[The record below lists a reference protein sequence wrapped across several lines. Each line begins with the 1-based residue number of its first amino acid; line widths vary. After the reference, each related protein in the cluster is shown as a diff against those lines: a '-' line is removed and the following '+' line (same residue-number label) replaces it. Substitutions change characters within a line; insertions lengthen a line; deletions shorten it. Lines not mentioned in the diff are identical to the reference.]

1 MLARKYSQN
10 IASRAASVAQEKLAR
25 ALIYILGILGL
36 GFAFQG
42 CHSKSADAPTIA
54 FTKIPPAAEGG
65 TERVD
70 TISGR
75 VVGARPGQ
83 RIVVYA
89 RSGQWWVQPFAD
101 QPFTAIQPNSRWSTS
116 THLGYEYAALLVEPT
131 YHPPPTMDVP
141 PTRGGSVVATIIV
154 KGIPPFWQTWWFRT
168 GSIAL
173 IVLLVWLA
181 HVYRL
186 RQVAKQFNM
195 RLEERVSERTRIAR
209 ELHDTLLQTFQAA
222 LLRFQ
227 AASNVLLTR
236 PEEAKR
242 RLDSAIDQA
251 SQAIAAGRDAVHGL
265 RSSTF
270 VTNNLAMALSTLGE
284 ELEADETNHNSA
296 VFAVEVEGTPRELHP
311 ILRDEVYRIAAEAL
325 RNAFRHAQAQHIEL
339 EIRYDQH
346 QVRLRIRDDGKGV
359 DSQVLDGESRPGH
372 WGLPGMRER
381 AKLVGGNLEV
391 WSKRD
396 CGTEVELSIPA
407 SIAYTRSPA
416 RRSWFSRQ
424 DTSVTS

>member
-1 MLARKYSQN
+1 MLARKYPQN
-10 IASRAASVAQEKLAR
+10 IASCAASVAPKKLAR
-25 ALIYILGILGL
+25 ALIYFLGILGL
-36 GFAFQG
+36 SFAFQG
-42 CHSKSADAPTIA
+42 CHSKSADTPTIA

-70 TISGR
+70 TIAGR
-75 VVGARPGQ
+75 VVGASPGQ

-89 RSGQWWVQPFAD
+89 KSGHWWVQPFAD

-116 THLGYEYAALLVEPT
+116 THLGYEYAFLLVQPT
-131 YHPPPTMDVP
+131 YTPPPTMDVP
-141 PTRGGSVVATIIV
+141 PAQGGPVVAAIIV
-154 KGIPPFWQTWWFRT
+154 KGLPPFWQTWWFRT

-173 IVLLVWLA
+173 LLLLVWCA
-181 HVYRL
+181 HAYRL

-209 ELHDTLLQTFQAA
+209 ELHDTLLQTFQGA

-251 SQAIAAGRDAVHGL
+251 SQAIAAGRDAVFGL

-270 VTNNLAMALSTLGE
+270 VTNNLAIALSTLGE
-284 ELEADETNHNSA
+284 ELEADEANNNSA
-296 VFAVEVEGTPRELHP
+296 VFAVGVEGTPRELHP
-311 ILRDEVYRIAAEAL
+311 ILRDEVYRIAGEAL
-325 RNAFRHAQAQHIEL
+325 RNAFRHAQARRVEL
-339 EIRYDQH
+339 DICYDQH
-346 QVRLRIRDDGKGV
+346 QMRLRIRDDGKGM
-359 DSQVLDGESRPGH
+359 DSRVLDGKGQTRH

-381 AKLVGGNLEV
+381 AKLVVTNLEV
-391 WSKRD
+391 WSKVD
-396 CGTEVELSIPA
+396 SGTEIELSIPA
-407 SIAYTRSPA
+407 SVAYGHS
-416 RRSWFSRQ
+416 
-424 DTSVTS
+424 TSQ

>member
-1 MLARKYSQN
+1 MLARKYSQ
-10 IASRAASVAQEKLAR
+10 IALGCAASVAPKKPALA
-25 ALIYILGILGL
+25 LMYILGILGL

-42 CHSKSADAPTIA
+42 CHSKSADTPTIV

-70 TISGR
+70 TIAGR
-75 VVGARPGQ
+75 VVGASPGQ

-89 RSGQWWVQPFAD
+89 KSGHWWVQPFAD
-101 QPFTAIQPNSRWSTS
+101 RPFTAIQPNSRWSTS
-116 THLGYEYAALLVEPT
+116 THLGYEYAVLLVQPT
-131 YHPPPTMDVP
+131 YTPPPTMDVP
-141 PTRGGSVVATIIV
+141 PAQGGPVVAAIIV
-154 KGIPPFWQTWWFRT
+154 KGLPPFWQTWWFRT
-168 GSIAL
+168 GSIVL
-173 IVLLVWLA
+173 ILLLVWCA
-181 HVYRL
+181 HAYRL

-209 ELHDTLLQTFQAA
+209 ELHDTLLQTFQGA

-251 SQAIAAGRDAVHGL
+251 SQAIAAARDAVYGL

-284 ELEADETNHNSA
+284 ELEADEANNNSA
-296 VFAVEVEGTPRELHP
+296 VFAVGVEGTPRELHP
-311 ILRDEVYRIAAEAL
+311 ILRDEVYRIAGEAL
-325 RNAFRHAQAQHIEL
+325 RNAFRHAQARRVEL
-339 EIRYDQH
+339 EICYDQH
-346 QVRLRIRDDGKGV
+346 QMRLRIRDDGKGM
-359 DSQVLDGESRPGH
+359 DSRVLDGKGQTRH

-381 AKLVGGNLEV
+381 AKLVGANLEV
-391 WSKRD
+391 WSKVD
-396 CGTEVELSIPA
+396 SGTEIELSIPA
-407 SIAYTRSPA
+407 SVAYGHS
-416 RRSWFSRQ
+416 
-424 DTSVTS
+424 TSQ